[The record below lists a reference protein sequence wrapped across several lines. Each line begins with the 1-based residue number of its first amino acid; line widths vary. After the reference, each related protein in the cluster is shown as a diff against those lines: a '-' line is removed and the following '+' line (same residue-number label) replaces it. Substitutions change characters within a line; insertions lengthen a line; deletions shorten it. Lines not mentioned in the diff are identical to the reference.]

1 MLSTEYVVSKIYEQ
15 GHRKIQSIHSD
26 LLVQV
31 GSRDIYH
38 IECQMKEGGNIA
50 LRMLEYDMNIALVH
64 GCGRTDSGNHSKYK
78 LKFPQSVIL
87 YLNNTKNT
95 PDAES
100 CSVEGPDGREHIY
113 SVPVMKVQEYTP
125 QMIADRQLNLL
136 FPFLPIRFKNRFDT
150 ILDKK
155 NNVEIKEKMEAL
167 KKDLTALI
175 MDCIMILNRE
185 EENGDLERK
194 AVNDFLELIGKAC
207 DHLFAKEPE
216 LLREVHEIM
225 EPTIKL
231 VREELEEQI
240 GRQKAQLD
248 QHVVN
253 FIRQCR
259 EEKRSQTETEQL
271 VRKIFSLERQDAKE
285 KVAECW

>member
-1 MLSTEYVVSKIYEQ
+1 M
-15 GHRKIQSIHSD
+15 
-26 LLVQV
+26 
-31 GSRDIYH
+31 
-38 IECQMKEGGNIA
+38 
-50 LRMLEYDMNIALVH
+50 
-64 GCGRTDSGNHSKYK
+64 
-78 LKFPQSVIL
+78 
-87 YLNNTKNT
+87 
-95 PDAES
+95 
-100 CSVEGPDGREHIY
+100 
-113 SVPVMKVQEYTP
+113 
-125 QMIADRQLNLL
+125 
-136 FPFLPIRFKNRFDT
+136 
-150 ILDKK
+150 
-155 NNVEIKEKMEAL
+155 
-167 KKDLTALI
+167 TALI

-240 GRQKAQLD
+240 GRQKEQIGRQKAQLD

>member
-1 MLSTEYVVSKIYEQ
+1 M
-15 GHRKIQSIHSD
+15 
-26 LLVQV
+26 
-31 GSRDIYH
+31 
-38 IECQMKEGGNIA
+38 
-50 LRMLEYDMNIALVH
+50 
-64 GCGRTDSGNHSKYK
+64 
-78 LKFPQSVIL
+78 IL

-113 SVPVMKVQEYTP
+113 TVPVMKVQEYTP

-175 MDCIMILNRE
+175 LDCIMILNRE
-185 EENGDLERK
+185 EENGDLERR

-240 GRQKAQLD
+240 GRQGEQISRQEEQIGRQQAQLD

-271 VRKIFSLERQDAKE
+271 VRKIFTLERHDAKE

>member
-1 MLSTEYVVSKIYEQ
+1 
-15 GHRKIQSIHSD
+15 
-26 LLVQV
+26 
-31 GSRDIYH
+31 
-38 IECQMKEGGNIA
+38 
-50 LRMLEYDMNIALVH
+50 
-64 GCGRTDSGNHSKYK
+64 
-78 LKFPQSVIL
+78 
-87 YLNNTKNT
+87 
-95 PDAES
+95 
-100 CSVEGPDGREHIY
+100 
-113 SVPVMKVQEYTP
+113 
-125 QMIADRQLNLL
+125 
-136 FPFLPIRFKNRFDT
+136 
-150 ILDKK
+150 
-155 NNVEIKEKMEAL
+155 
-167 KKDLTALI
+167 

-240 GRQKAQLD
+240 GRQKEQIGRQKAQLD

>member
-1 MLSTEYVVSKIYEQ
+1 
-15 GHRKIQSIHSD
+15 
-26 LLVQV
+26 
-31 GSRDIYH
+31 
-38 IECQMKEGGNIA
+38 
-50 LRMLEYDMNIALVH
+50 
-64 GCGRTDSGNHSKYK
+64 
-78 LKFPQSVIL
+78 
-87 YLNNTKNT
+87 
-95 PDAES
+95 
-100 CSVEGPDGREHIY
+100 
-113 SVPVMKVQEYTP
+113 
-125 QMIADRQLNLL
+125 
-136 FPFLPIRFKNRFDT
+136 
-150 ILDKK
+150 
-155 NNVEIKEKMEAL
+155 
-167 KKDLTALI
+167 

-185 EENGDLERK
+185 EENGDLERR

-240 GRQKAQLD
+240 GRQKEQIGRQKAQLD

-253 FIRQCR
+253 FILQCR

>member
-1 MLSTEYVVSKIYEQ
+1 M
-15 GHRKIQSIHSD
+15 
-26 LLVQV
+26 
-31 GSRDIYH
+31 
-38 IECQMKEGGNIA
+38 
-50 LRMLEYDMNIALVH
+50 
-64 GCGRTDSGNHSKYK
+64 
-78 LKFPQSVIL
+78 
-87 YLNNTKNT
+87 
-95 PDAES
+95 
-100 CSVEGPDGREHIY
+100 
-113 SVPVMKVQEYTP
+113 
-125 QMIADRQLNLL
+125 
-136 FPFLPIRFKNRFDT
+136 
-150 ILDKK
+150 
-155 NNVEIKEKMEAL
+155 
-167 KKDLTALI
+167 TALI
-175 MDCIMILNRE
+175 LDCIMILNRE

-240 GRQKAQLD
+240 GRQGEQISRQEEQIGRQQAQLD